1 MTADWCISCKA
12 NEAAVFSRSAFKKL
26 LEDTNTVYMVGDYT
40 NVDPEI
46 TKFLEQH
53 KSVGVPLYV
62 VYSKESPQGNV
73 LPTLLTLDTVD
84 KALRDAK

>member
-1 MTADWCISCKA
+1 
-12 NEAAVFSRSAFKKL
+12 
-26 LEDTNTVYMVGDYT
+26 MVGDYT

-46 TKFLEQH
+46 TKFLELH

-73 LPTLLTLDTVD
+73 LPTLLTPDTVE
-84 KALRDAK
+84 KALRNAK